1 MARSA
6 DKLIDQI
13 KKEIAEGTLKPGDQL
28 EESVLSDRFNLSRT
42 PIREAIRSMVDSG
55 LLETRPRKGAIVRV
69 LSAKELLELFDVAA
83 ELEGMA
89 CRLAASTLTDAGA
102 EALQSSVEKCQT
114 ASEVNDIKGYGR
126 ANLQFHSAIHKAC
139 DNSWLIEQLKQIEL
153 RINAYRSMPFEVR
166 GRLKKSTEEHKEICQ
181 AILDGEGE
189 KARDLMRD
197 HMMLQGKRMLS
208 IINTIESQNRGN

>member
-6 DKLIDQI
+6 DKLIEQL
-13 KKEIAEGTLKPGDQL
+13 KQEIADGILKPGDQL
-28 EESVLSDRFNLSRT
+28 EEAALSERFNLSRT
-42 PIREAIRSMVDSG
+42 PIREAIRSMVDAG
-55 LLETRPRKGAIVRV
+55 LLETRPRKGAIVRR

-89 CRLAASTLTDAGA
+89 CRLAAGSLTETGA
-102 EALQSSVEKCQT
+102 EALRAGVDACRR
-114 ASEVNDIKGYGR
+114 ACDDNDTQAYGK
-126 ANLQFHSAIHKAC
+126 ANLQFHSAIHGAC
-139 DNSWLIEQLKQIEL
+139 DNSWLVQQLKQIEL

-166 GRLKKSTEEHKEICQ
+166 GRLQKSVEEHDEICR

-189 KARDLMRD
+189 AARDLMRD

-208 IINTIESQNRGN
+208 IIRALED